1 MKARPFAYVII
12 SPQSDDTEAT
22 STNNPLPKGDRDPA
36 VRWPLWSCP
45 SMPQWP
51 SHFFKVTHGL
61 KSVSAEKPGSF
72 LSSTSWLGSNSV
84 RWQPYPQRPCT
95 PLRLRA
101 KLARSPKVRPAW
113 SVAARPWA
121 SVQPQARSAAAP
133 PSGQASARR
142 GRRRGQGA
150 PLRWPRWGAHPRPH
164 ARARVPGN
172 QAPRSPAS
180 PTSWPLKHQP
190 GLYSSRAARPGPSS
204 PHPLSATSERGRGAP
219 PAPARRPLPAR
230 LLRITCLGVLRS
242 GPGRCRSVA
251 RPLAPSSRLPSSP
264 PPPPWVGVGVS
275 HAAPGESGRRLP
287 GAPNTDKPRGRERER
302 EEGRRAKLR
311 GWGVEIKGSGEG
323 NGGKEGQMGRGRK
336 EREMRK
342 AEGGRLWKKWIR
354 CIRRHCKEV
363 WKDPGGS
370 WLKEPQIGSS
380 NTCAEKWWVL
390 KKQETGLCVPQPQD
404 RDKGPGWRG
413 RWTSNA
419 LARHQAEMHSYFV
432 TTF

>member
-12 SPQSDDTEAT
+12 SPQSDDNEAT

-61 KSVSAEKPGSF
+61 KSVSAVKPDPF

-84 RWQPYPQRPCT
+84 QWQPSPQRPCT

-101 KLARSPKVRPAW
+101 KLTRSPKVRPAW
-113 SVAARPWA
+113 SVAARPWP
-121 SVQPQARSAAAP
+121 SVQPQARSAPAP

-150 PLRWPRWGAHPRPH
+150 PLRWPRWGARTRPH
-164 ARARVPGN
+164 ARAPGTK
-172 QAPRSPAS
+172 APRSPAS
-180 PTSWPLKHQP
+180 PATWPLRHQP
-190 GLYSSRAARPGPSS
+190 GLYSSRAARPGPSA

-242 GPGRCRSVA
+242 GPGRCRSVS

-287 GAPNTDKPRGRERER
+287 GAPNTGKPRGRERER

-311 GWGVEIKGSGEG
+311 GWGVQIKGSGEERG
-323 NGGKEGQMGRGRK
+323 MEEGRGRW
-336 EREMRK
+336 
-342 AEGGRLWKKWIR
+342 AVG
-354 CIRRHCKEV
+354 
-363 WKDPGGS
+363 
-370 WLKEPQIGSS
+370 
-380 NTCAEKWWVL
+380 EK
-390 KKQETGLCVPQPQD
+390 
-404 RDKGPGWRG
+404 RG
-413 RWTSNA
+413 RWGRQRAAGSERNEFAASGGIAKKSGKIREAPGWKSHRLDPQTLVRRNDGSLRSKRRACVFPNPRIGIKV
-419 LARHQAEMHSYFV
+419 LAGEGGGQA
-432 TTF
+432 TL